1 MNFKKFSCCVL
12 GLTGCILC
20 GKSAALAAFKKCGAF
35 TLSCDE
41 IAREVSARPSVQKK
55 IQTVFGATDRAQ
67 LAQKVFASS
76 RLRKQLEAL
85 LHPLILREVAKRLK
99 SCRAPVAVVETPLLF
114 EAGLQDA
121 FDITLC
127 VAAPQRVLAARARK
141 RGLSQK
147 DFLKRS
153 KVQWS
158 QQQKA
163 ASADICLLNDTTLA
177 ALEGKVRNI
186 YRAMTQIY
194 QAK

>member
-12 GLTGCILC
+12 GLTGGILC

-41 IAREVSARPSVQKK
+41 IAREVFARPSVQKK
-55 IQTVFGATDRAQ
+55 IQAAFGVTERAP
-67 LAQKVFASS
+67 LAQKVFASA

-85 LHPLILREVAKRLK
+85 LHPLILREVSRRLK
-99 SCRAPVAVVETPLLF
+99 TCSAPVAVVETPLLF
-114 EAGLQDA
+114 EAGQGEA
-121 FDITLC
+121 FDLTLC
-127 VAAPQRVLAARARK
+127 VAAPQRVLAARAKK
-141 RGLSQK
+141 RGLSPA

-153 KVQWS
+153 KAQWS

-163 ASADICLLNDTTLA
+163 AAADLCLLNDGPLS
-177 ALEGKVRNI
+177 ALEGKVQNL
-186 YRAMTQIY
+186 YRAMIRIY

>member
-55 IQTVFGATDRAQ
+55 IQTVFGVTDRAQ

-99 SCRAPVAVVETPLLF
+99 SCCAPVAVVETPLLF

-163 ASADICLLNDTTLA
+163 AAADICLLNDTTLA